1 MHLSNEAVKEIVEQ
15 CDAVIID
22 TYTRY
27 TRQLQASEIESDTVA
42 ISADARD
49 FADFLS
55 TLIHIKR
62 VINDLAV

>member
-27 TRQLQASEIESDTVA
+27 MRQLQANDVESEAIS

-49 FADFLS
+49 FADYLS